1 MTTLEFYKND
11 PIHIAISNLETGK
24 AALYGLILLKT
35 VRQYPSCVAVSS
47 SFLARYNGTIDL
59 HIKRIFHTTPAPSW
73 QDMMQTY
80 EGLLDEAIEL
90 GDNALESCICIP
102 HYLASFEVNGDLNN
116 ILYANVSFLGFCDYI
131 SQEYEI
137 KERRPSEARI
147 ASSKT
152 MSAYRVLTNQLILSL
167 NTDGVTDPNLLEK
180 LSDHFRETIRDFLVS

>member
-1 MTTLEFYKND
+1 
-11 PIHIAISNLETGK
+11 
-24 AALYGLILLKT
+24 
-35 VRQYPSCVAVSS
+35 
-47 SFLARYNGTIDL
+47 
-59 HIKRIFHTTPAPSW
+59 
-73 QDMMQTY
+73 MMQTY